1 MNTNARN
8 EQLLINYLQQ
18 KEHLADV
25 EERCSE
31 ATGRETA
38 IIIIA
43 AVLLFSTVALLI
55 LYIHLRNRAK
65 SRERRLKDLAEASQQ
80 IHMQQEESENSDK
93 ARIAERLLHIAEME
107 ESIARIKEIVGSA
120 SVISD
125 EQLREL
131 RTLAGSMSGQNDTRS
146 LFEQQLDQSHREF
159 LNNLY
164 AAYPDLTPSEA
175 RICIYLVMNLS
186 TKEIASITHKSI
198 RSVESARYRI
208 RKKLGVR
215 EGESPQH
222 VLRHHLKNSDNG
234 I

>member
-1 MNTNARN
+1 
-8 EQLLINYLQQ
+8 
-18 KEHLADV
+18 
-25 EERCSE
+25 
-31 ATGRETA
+31 
-38 IIIIA
+38 
-43 AVLLFSTVALLI
+43 
-55 LYIHLRNRAK
+55 
-65 SRERRLKDLAEASQQ
+65 
-80 IHMQQEESENSDK
+80 
-93 ARIAERLLHIAEME
+93 ME